1 MLHCSILTDGGRR
14 SKLGDVSTAG
24 PNVLRFL
31 VLIAIVAVVALIVYK
46 LIKGIR
52 GDAGPGASGSDEPPP
67 AVEDTKL
74 VRCGSCGAYVPRG
87 EALPAPDGFRCGEA
101 RCRESAQ

>member
-1 MLHCSILTDGGRR
+1 MLHCSILTDGSRR
-14 SKLGDVSTAG
+14 GKLVDVSTAG
-24 PNVLRFL
+24 PNVLRVL
-31 VLIAIVAVVALIVYK
+31 VLIAIVAVVALIVYQ
-46 LIKGIR
+46 LVKGIR
-52 GDAGPGASGSDEPPP
+52 GAPGPGTSGRDEPPP

-101 RCRESAQ
+101 RCRESVQ

>member
-1 MLHCSILTDGGRR
+1 MLHCSILADRVGR

-24 PNVLRFL
+24 PNVLRLL

-46 LIKGIR
+46 LVKGIR
-52 GDAGPGASGSDEPPP
+52 GDPGPAASGSDEPPP

-101 RCRESAQ
+101 RCRESVQ